1 MYGQKIRTR
10 GVFIVDINNA
20 RYELTAVKPSQ
31 YPEGNKPEIALV
43 GRSNV
48 GKSTIINTLLNR
60 RNLARVSSAPGKT
73 RGLNF
78 YNIDDSL
85 YFVDLPGYGYA
96 KTSKS
101 QRSEWGGFIDTY
113 LNSRPQLKL
122 IVMLVDIRHAPS
134 GDDKLMY
141 NWIVEH
147 GIPHVIV
154 ATKADKISRSQI
166 KPKLKD
172 IMNDLGVKEGTSVI
186 PYSSETKQGKE
197 DIWNILKTIPEE
209 I

>member
-1 MYGQKIRTR
+1 MDT
-10 GVFIVDINNA
+10 NNA

-60 RNLARVSSAPGKT
+60 RNLARVSSSPGKT

-78 YNIDDSL
+78 YNIDDKL
-85 YFVDLPGYGYA
+85 YLVDLPGYGYA

-101 QRSEWGGFIDTY
+101 QKSEWGNFINNY
-113 LNSRPQLKL
+113 LNLRPQLKL

-134 GDDKLMY
+134 EDDKVMY
-141 NWIVEH
+141 NWIIEH
-147 GIPHVIV
+147 GMPHIIV
-154 ATKADKISRSQI
+154 ATKADKISRGQI
-166 KPKLKD
+166 KPRLKD
-172 IMNDLGVKEGTSVI
+172 IINVLGVYEGAPVI
-186 PYSSETKQGKE
+186 PYSSETKLGKE
-197 DIWNILKTIPEE
+197 EIWNIIKAIAEE
-209 I
+209 MEKGS